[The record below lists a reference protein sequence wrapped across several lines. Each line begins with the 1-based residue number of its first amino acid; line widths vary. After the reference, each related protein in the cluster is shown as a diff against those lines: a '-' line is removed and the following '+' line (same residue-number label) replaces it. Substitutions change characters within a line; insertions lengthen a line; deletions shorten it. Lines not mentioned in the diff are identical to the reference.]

1 MAYFKNLITDK
12 ILKNKNA
19 IQAQRLASCM
29 AWQILHDYPKRLKPT
44 QWKIYKN
51 LRGVMLADE
60 VGGGKT
66 FETLAIISKALLE
79 QTSKTHNKDRFRVL
93 IIANPSIRSKWE
105 WLIKDDSYS
114 EVELS
119 YELFNSN
126 EYHPNTDI
134 QRFIKQTKTDKP
146 SNRKLFDFF
155 SKQDSISKKKNW
167 IELEKHNQGIWLTS
181 FLSIPKTKGSGV
193 DSTFVQD
200 RRKKDVFP
208 KNFFDWI
215 IVDEAH
221 SLKGSFNDMEESS
234 KWNGTAVSKIYAVIN
249 GNKSSKL
256 LLLTATPFQNN
267 KFELQQLLSM
277 LEISDR
283 KDNSNSVTSLIS
295 KGINTL
301 EKELSSLN
309 GENISVE
316 NLKELKR
323 NIDYDINALIG
334 TQVGEDLQR
343 PAMENVFGNKAP
355 CKNGLDDYL
364 RDIMIRNT
372 KESLPIKPIIAKL
385 KEDEKFQYLLYRNLI
400 KTSEDDSQM
409 FSTKLSQLVSSR
421 DSFAMRNIDKSKN
434 VNIEKL
440 FKGKNLV
447 FEAKYNKLIETI
459 ESIERTKGKNVI
471 TVFVSWLET
480 VVTLE
485 NRLKKK
491 KYKVFKLTGQT
502 PTDERS
508 KKLEDI
514 RVANETATEK
524 IILIASRVGNE
535 GLDFDK
541 FCNRVI
547 HYDNNFNPAIIDQ
560 RNGRVYRGSNIK
572 TKGKKVIANDIK
584 IFQLFLEESYDQRI
598 LFIEQEKRKMKN
610 FYLGDGSLQK
620 VLEKTIERN
629 NLKEEDAILKII
641 DTIKID
647 LVPNKKYILLKYK
660 NEIGE

>member
-1 MAYFKNLITDK
+1 
-12 ILKNKNA
+12 
-19 IQAQRLASCM
+19 
-29 AWQILHDYPKRLKPT
+29 
-44 QWKIYKN
+44 
-51 LRGVMLADE
+51 
-60 VGGGKT
+60 
-66 FETLAIISKALLE
+66 
-79 QTSKTHNKDRFRVL
+79 
-93 IIANPSIRSKWE
+93 
-105 WLIKDDSYS
+105 
-114 EVELS
+114 
-119 YELFNSN
+119 
-126 EYHPNTDI
+126 
-134 QRFIKQTKTDKP
+134 
-146 SNRKLFDFF
+146 
-155 SKQDSISKKKNW
+155 
-167 IELEKHNQGIWLTS
+167 
-181 FLSIPKTKGSGV
+181 
-193 DSTFVQD
+193 
-200 RRKKDVFP
+200 
-208 KNFFDWI
+208 
-215 IVDEAH
+215 
-221 SLKGSFNDMEESS
+221 
-234 KWNGTAVSKIYAVIN
+234 VIN